1 MILARKSVTWDERLK
16 PNKDF
21 IYEQILAGRTNKEIF
36 TALGVS
42 HTEWYN
48 LQKNHEEF
56 KELIS
61 KAREEYVETMITTGT
76 QILLSRPPEEKMLE
90 ELERKFFDP
99 ETSAN
104 EKINIY
110 KTLYPEADWYRGIR
124 IRETEIKKRNSEK
137 TTLNIETKTIIGED
151 MIDMLKNAVD
161 PNEFNE
167 SK

>member
-1 MILARKSVTWDERLK
+1 MIVAGKAKTWDERLK

-21 IYEQILAGRTNKEIF
+21 IYEQIVAGRTNKEIF

-48 LQKNHEEF
+48 MQKNNVEF
-56 KELIS
+56 KELVT
-61 KAREEYVETMITTGT
+61 KAREEYIETMITTGT
-76 QILLSRPPEEKMLE
+76 QILLSRPPEEKMLK

-110 KTLYPEADWYRGIR
+110 KTLYPESDWYRGVR
-124 IRETEIKKRNSEK
+124 VKEAEIKKRNSEK
-137 TTLNIETKTIIGED
+137 STLSFETKTVIGED
-151 MIDMLKNAVD
+151 VINMLNNAVD